1 MSELDNLQLQRET
14 GEEPEDQPGR
24 GQPRRRKGG
33 GRPPAWLWIVLVALI
48 LLIAA
53 AAIWYFVFRGGEE
66 GPPASTPV
74 AAPAEPEGPQSPEEE
89 PVEPLELPPLSASD
103 EVVRRL
109 VEGLSARPQLAA
121 WLATDELVRKF
132 VASVDNVAE
141 GASPRPHLKT
151 AAPKG
156 AFPVLE
162 RDGEVYLD
170 PAGYDR
176 YDAATAVFTSLDP
189 HGTVRLYRQLKPL
202 IDEAYRDLGYPHADF
217 NDTLTRALFRL
228 LETPVVQ
235 GSIRLV
241 PKVTS
246 YEFADTRLEAL
257 SPAQKN
263 LLRMGPD
270 NQRLVQAQLRAL
282 ARELGIPQQSLPRTP
297 VWREGEAR

>member
-1 MSELDNLQLQRET
+1 MSELEDLKLQSEAPESTSRGSG
-14 GEEPEDQPGR
+14 GEGT
-24 GQPRRRKGG
+24 RRRRRRS
-33 GRPPAWLWIVLVALI
+33 RPAVWLWILLI
-48 LLIAA
+48 LLILLLAA
-53 AAIWYFVFRGGEE
+53 AAVWTFVSRGGEE
-66 GPPASTPV
+66 APPAPAPV
-74 AAPAEPEGPQSPEEE
+74 AAPAEPEGPQPPDEEE
-89 PVEPLELPPLSASD
+89 PEPLELPPLAASD

-121 WLATDELVRKF
+121 WLATDELIRKL

-141 GASPRPHLKT
+141 GASPRPHLKN
-151 AAPKG
+151 AAPQG

-176 YDAATAVFTSLDP
+176 YDTATAVFTSLDP
-189 HGTVRLYRQLKPL
+189 RGTVRLYRQLKPL
-202 IDEAYRDLGYPHADF
+202 LDEAYRDLGYPHADF

-235 GSIRLV
+235 GDIRLV

-246 YEFADTRLEAL
+246 YELADTRLEAL

-270 NQRLVQAQLRAL
+270 NQRLIQAQLRAL

-297 VWREGEAR
+297 VWRAR